1 MSATTSVHP
10 INSLLFVSDKD
21 PKSIPIMPSRDAIAW
36 STESCVSF
44 RCFPEQDGPTEIMLG
59 PAAEVDP
66 GGVPVFN
73 GEIETPTGRLIIW
86 TVDDETVLE
95 TAVPSVRTRLRIWMD
110 DLRWPEHVIIGY
122 E

>member
-1 MSATTSVHP
+1 VRSASVHP
-10 INSLLFVSDKD
+10 INSVLFISDTD
-21 PKSIPIMPSRDAIAW
+21 CGTVPIMPNRDATAW

-44 RCFPEQDGPTEIMLG
+44 RCYPEQDGPTEINLG
-59 PAAEVDP
+59 PVRDVDP

-73 GEIETPTGRLIIW
+73 GEIETPTGKLLVW

-95 TAVPSVRTRLRIWMD
+95 AAAPGPRTRLRIWMD
-110 DLRWPEHVIIGY
+110 DLRWPEQVIVGY